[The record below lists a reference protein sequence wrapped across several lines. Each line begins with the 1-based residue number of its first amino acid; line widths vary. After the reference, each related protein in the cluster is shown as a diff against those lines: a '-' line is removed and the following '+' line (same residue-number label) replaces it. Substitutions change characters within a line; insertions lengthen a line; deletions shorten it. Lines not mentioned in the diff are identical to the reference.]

1 MPARPSSN
9 MSSSSGAS
17 FHTAHENRQSMYPG
31 MQARVSDAGDSEL
44 ARRPRSEFWAIVES
58 TRHDQDSNS
67 SRRQS
72 RRHPSPLGAVSEAG
86 ECDSDD
92 GSSRSSVS
100 DYSLRPRDS
109 ASNRASSP
117 SDDGYNPRNR
127 SPRRNSRTH
136 HRYEVEEEE
145 EEEDHEYY
153 DPRVGAII
161 IPIVCIDRRALVKL
175 VPTLTCPC
183 IRDQEHVA
191 TTEQSPGTMITP
203 PLLPGHTL
211 QGPDLR
217 EAMTVVRRAL
227 VLVMTLVVMM
237 NTTRSMKSSSLHEH
251 GALLAAA

>member
-1 MPARPSSN
+1 MPARPSSD

-44 ARRPRSEFWAIVES
+44 ARRSRSELSATVES

-100 DYSLRPRDS
+100 ECSLRPRDS

-117 SDDGYNPRNR
+117 SDSGYNSRNR
-127 SPRRNSRTH
+127 SPRRNTRTH
-136 HRYEVEEEE
+136 HRYEVEE

-153 DPRVGAII
+153 DPRVGVII
-161 IPIVCIDRRALVKL
+161 TNGPVVCIDRRALGTHANRFFQQRLGTRRDNRAVF
-175 VPTLTCPC
+175 
-183 IRDQEHVA
+183 RDQDHSSTSSGSYSARPRSPRSHDGSDESSRPSDDSRYDDYDDEYE
-191 TTEQSPGTMITP
+191 EQFTP
-203 PLLPGHTL
+203 
-211 QGPDLR
+211 
-217 EAMTVVRRAL
+217 RA
-227 VLVMTLVVMM
+227 
-237 NTTRSMKSSSLHEH
+237 R
-251 GALLAAA
+251 ALLAAA